1 MNVFLKNQ
9 INNLNISYLHSS
21 YQNKEE
27 LKALASFLFI
37 KNTHPSSVIKNFSIE
52 LLRQLTYHSFRV
64 AKRQFELWQSMELC
78 KYDKKSKTLYL
89 SQIRNREYNK
99 YNIKLNGFDL
109 SSPSKILKCL
119 QSYFICYKCEQMEYK
134 RNEINVQT
142 DIINGNVSCSKTK
155 RKNIW
160 IMVNSCG
167 AKALHF
173 EDNGISY
180 NYIAQELGISKT
192 TVANAIKYGIAHNFF
207 SCQHRH
213 ETIYVGKKDENLN
226 IYVEMNKHRFK
237 EGFIYATKFN
247 TVVHRMANRY
257 SNIYSETF
265 LGSNNTIV
273 NIDNKNSLNVPNN
286 ALNKENDIIVKT
298 SYNNTQ
304 PYNEFDWIPKNYSN
318 DLNAYLE
325 QYNVVTPSLKR
336 NNDINK
342 DIVLL

>member
-1 MNVFLKNQ
+1 MKIFLKNN

-21 YQNKEE
+21 YKNKEE
-27 LKALASFLFI
+27 LKALSSFLFF
-37 KNTHPSSVIKNFSIE
+37 KNIYPSSVIKNFSIE
-52 LLRQLTYHSFRV
+52 LLRKLTHHSFRV

-78 KYDKKSKTLYL
+78 KYDKNSKTLYL

-119 QSYFICYKCEQMEYK
+119 YSYFICYKCEQMEYK
-134 RNEINVQT
+134 RNEIKMQT
-142 DIINGNVSCSKTK
+142 DIINGDVSCSKTK
-155 RKNIW
+155 RRNIR

-167 AKALHF
+167 AKCLHF

-180 NYIAQELGISKT
+180 NHIAEELGISKT
-192 TVANAIKYGIAHNFF
+192 TVADAIKYGIAHKFF
-207 SCQHRH
+207 SCQHKH

-257 SNIYSETF
+257 SNTYFETF
-265 LGSNNTIV
+265 LNSNNTNT
-273 NIDNKNSLNVPNN
+273 NIDDKNSLNVPNN
-286 ALNKENDIIVKT
+286 ALNKENNIIVKT
-298 SYNNTQ
+298 RYKIPQ
-304 PYNEFDWIPKNYSN
+304 PNNEFDWIPKNYSN
-318 DLNAYLE
+318 DLNACLE
-325 QYNVVTPSLKR
+325 QYNVVIPSLKR
-336 NNDINK
+336 NDSFNENV
-342 DIVLL
+342 VLL